1 MTELNAED
9 IIARL
14 AHRLAQMEVDLAI
27 ARSQI
32 PTVGPEP
39 EEELAGVT
47 LMEVIDGEKED
58 EECNL

>member
-39 EEELAGVT
+39 EIGTEIAGEGVK
-47 LMEVIDGEKED
+47 LLEVIDGEKED
-58 EECNL
+58 E